1 MFLTRPARIT
11 FRRAALTLPVVLLL
25 DGCYYMQAASGQLE
39 VLRNREPIA
48 EVIADPATPP
58 DVVRRLELVQDA
70 RAFSVAE
77 LGLPDNDSYRTYAD
91 LEREFV
97 VWSIF
102 ATPEFSLEPKR
113 WCYPIVGCVSYRG
126 YFRESAARREAAQ
139 LSDKGLDV
147 FVGGVAAYSTLG
159 RFDDPV
165 LNTMMNWGDTQL
177 VGVLFHELAH
187 QVLYIRDDTGFNE
200 SFATAV
206 EEFGVQKYLS
216 DRGKGEAFADYSRQ
230 KQFRRDVMSLVN
242 AARDDLATYYSET
255 IDPDEKRLLK
265 EHRIERL
272 VADLRTLLEQD
283 GREPGAWLRAPVNNA
298 RLVSFS
304 LYEGDLPAFR
314 QMLADCGHELSCFY
328 EEAQRVSELDAPS
341 REAHLAAL
349 ATR

>member
-1 MFLTRPARIT
+1 MFLTTRGAS
-11 FRRAALTLPVVLLL
+11 ALVRTVLVLPCLFILNA
-25 DGCYYMQAASGQLE
+25 CYYMQAASGQLE
-39 VLRNREPIA
+39 VLRKREPID
-48 EVIADPATPP
+48 EIIADPATPP
-58 DVVRRLELVQDA
+58 DIARRLELVLDA
-70 RAFSVAE
+70 REFSITE

-91 LEREFV
+91 LERDFV

-113 WCYPIVGCVSYRG
+113 WCYPIVGCVAYRG
-126 YFRESAARREAAQ
+126 YFRETKARRKAAKLEQ
-139 LSDKGLDV
+139 QGLDV

-177 VGVLFHELAH
+177 IGVLFHELAH

-206 EEFGVQKYLS
+206 EEFGVERYLA
-216 DRGKGEAFADYSRQ
+216 DRGKSDVFAEYTRQ
-230 KQFRRDVMSLVN
+230 KAFRRDVMRLVED
-242 AARDDLATYYSET
+242 ARYDLTTYYSET

-272 VADLRTLLEQD
+272 VADLRARLEDD
-283 GREPGAWLRAPVNNA
+283 GRDADAWLRAPFNNA

-304 LYEGDLPAFR
+304 LYEGYLPAFR
-314 QMLADCGHELSCFY
+314 RMLADCGHDIACFY
-328 EEAQRVSELDAPS
+328 DEATRVSELDAAS
-341 REAHLAAL
+341 RDAHLAAL

>member
-1 MFLTRPARIT
+1 MKPAINAVIRI
-11 FRRAALTLPVVLLL
+11 AALFVVVSAL
-25 DGCYYMQAASGQLE
+25 DGCYYMQAAGGQIE
-39 VLRNREPIA
+39 VLRKREPIG
-48 EVIADPATPP
+48 EVIADPATSP
-58 DVVRRLELVQDA
+58 DVVRRLELIQDA
-70 RAFSVAE
+70 RAFSISE

-102 ATPEFSLEPKR
+102 AAPEFSLQPKR

-126 YFRESAARREAAQ
+126 YFKEQAARREAAKLAGQ
-139 LSDKGLDV
+139 GLDV
-147 FVGGVAAYSTLG
+147 YVGGVAAYSTLG

-165 LNTMMNWGDTQL
+165 LNTMMQWGDTQL

-206 EEFGVQKYLS
+206 EEYGVQKYLA
-216 DRGKGEAFADYSRQ
+216 DRGKGEEFANYDRQ
-230 KQFRRDVMSLVN
+230 KQFRRDVMQLIN
-242 AARDDLATYYSET
+242 AARDDLRTFYSET

-265 EHRIERL
+265 EHRMERL
-272 VADLRTLLEQD
+272 VADLRTLLENGGHD
-283 GREPGAWLRAPVNNA
+283 ADAWLRAPFNNA

-304 LYEGDLPAFR
+304 LYEGYLPAFR
-314 QMLADCGHELSCFY
+314 QMLADCENDLSCFY
-328 EEAQRVSELDAPS
+328 EEAQRVSELDAAA

>member
-1 MFLTRPARIT
+1 M
-11 FRRAALTLPVVLLL
+11 LPLFFVL
-25 DGCYYMQAASGQLE
+25 GACYYMQAAGGQLD
-39 VLRNREPIA
+39 VLRKRLPID
-48 EVIADPATPP
+48 EVIADPETPP
-58 DVVRRLELVQDA
+58 EVARRLRLVQDA

-77 LGLPDNDSYRTYAD
+77 LALPDNGSYRSYSD
-91 LEREFV
+91 LERDFV

-126 YFRESAARREAAQ
+126 YFREKKARRMARKLAAQ
-139 LSDKGLDV
+139 DYDV

-159 RFDDPV
+159 RFHDPV
-165 LNTMMNWGDTQL
+165 LNTMMHWGDTQL
-177 VGVLFHELAH
+177 IGVLFHELAH

-206 EEFGVQKYLS
+206 EEFGVQRYLS
-216 DRGKGEAFADYSRQ
+216 DRGMSEAFTDYERQ
-230 KQFRRDVMSLVN
+230 KQFRRDVMDLVN
-242 AARDDLATYYSET
+242 AARDDLRTYYSET

-265 EHRIERL
+265 EHRVERL
-272 VADLRTLLEQD
+272 TADLRTLLERE
-283 GREPGAWLRAPVNNA
+283 GRDAGAWFQSPFNNA

-304 LYEGDLPAFR
+304 LYEGHLPAFR
-314 QMLADCGHELSCFY
+314 QMLEDCEEDLPCFY
-328 EEAQRVSELDAPS
+328 GEAQRVSELDPAA